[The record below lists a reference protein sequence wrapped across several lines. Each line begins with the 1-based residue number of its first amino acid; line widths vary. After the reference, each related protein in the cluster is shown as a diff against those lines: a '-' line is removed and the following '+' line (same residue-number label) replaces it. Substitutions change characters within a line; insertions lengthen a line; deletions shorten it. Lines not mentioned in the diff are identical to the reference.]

1 MPSSD
6 LREVSIR
13 AVAMQGARAA
23 PVAILEELGEG
34 RSFGLSVG
42 PFEASAIVM
51 ALEAISPPLPLTHR
65 LMVDALRDSGVAI
78 ESIELRRDPEGGAR
92 CIVRFARGKKRFTR
106 TARPSDGIALALES
120 GASLFADDALLDS
133 GEGLSEPGSERYYI
147 ESKRGLR
154 PHRN

>member
-1 MPSSD
+1 
-6 LREVSIR
+6 
-13 AVAMQGARAA
+13 MQGARAA

-92 CIVRFARGKKRFTR
+92 CIVRFARGKK
-106 TARPSDGIALALES
+106 LES